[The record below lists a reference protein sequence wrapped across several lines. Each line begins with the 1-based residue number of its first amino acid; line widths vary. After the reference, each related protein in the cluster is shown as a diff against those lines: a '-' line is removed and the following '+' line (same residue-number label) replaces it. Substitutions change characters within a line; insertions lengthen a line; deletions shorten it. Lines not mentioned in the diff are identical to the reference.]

1 MKKITRFIVISIVVT
16 IVFLAGSI
24 RPADLAIA
32 AEKFYTVEVCLTT
45 TSQEVAIDGMQ
56 IIINLDNSVAL
67 VTTSGQDG
75 CGKQWIEPSVLI
87 KSIELVDQNVEILSV
102 STNGA
107 GQLPDS
113 DAANGYRK
121 VWVQVGL
128 KTRTI
133 QRPVSVPTPI
143 PDPVPPMAEQP
154 SYEVSVDYMPVCY
167 ANASPARGTAPL
179 NVMLTGA
186 GSYDPDG
193 NGIISWNWTFGN
205 GKSTN
210 ETVDV
215 TFANAGKYT
224 INLTVMDGEGNM
236 TSCDVS
242 VIVDSAE
249 DELIPKQHVVVD
261 QPDQAIGSSPKAFL
275 WVDLLL
281 AFLFGLLLMAFVFS
295 QYRERQQAIE
305 AALAKENKH
314 LTDKLH
320 DAETDAAWRAGQYFA
335 VMQELEYRR
344 KADQLPDQ
352 GNSSLAEDLILLW
365 LMSQLLND
373 IPDHFWEEV

>member
-1 MKKITRFIVISIVVT
+1 MKTIPRYIVISVVVT
-16 IVFLAGSI
+16 IVLLAGSI
-24 RPADLAIA
+24 RPADYAIA

-45 TSQEVAIDGMQ
+45 SQEVEIDGKQ

-87 KSIELVDQNVEILSV
+87 KSIELDDQNIEILSV

-113 DAANGYRK
+113 DAAGGYRK
-121 VWVQVGL
+121 IWVQIGQ

-133 QRPVSVPTPI
+133 QRSVAVPTPI
-143 PDPVPPMAEQP
+143 PDPSPPMAEQP
-154 SYEVSVDYMPVCY
+154 VYEVSVDYLPVCY
-167 ANASPARGTAPL
+167 ANASPARGIAPL

-193 NGIISWNWTFGN
+193 DDLVSWNWVFGN
-205 GKSTN
+205 GQSTN

-215 TFANAGKYT
+215 TFANPGKYT
-224 INLTVMDGEGNM
+224 TSLTVMDGEGNM

-242 VIVDSAE
+242 VIVDPSAE
-249 DELIPKQHVVVD
+249 EELIPKQQVDD
-261 QPDQAIGSSPKAFL
+261 QPQQAIGSSPKAFP

-305 AALAKENKH
+305 AALAKENKR
-314 LTDKLH
+314 LSDRNR
-320 DAETDAAWRAGQYFA
+320 EVEVDAAWKAGQVFA
-335 VMQELEYRR
+335 LTEALKHYQAEPKPDSEIEETIARR
-344 KADQLPDQ
+344 PANAD
-352 GNSSLAEDLILLW
+352 NSFSTRR
-365 LMSQLLND
+365 
-373 IPDHFWEEV
+373 